1 MAISPESRGNSD
13 RTAFRHPRSILIIR
27 LGAIGDVVFAS
38 ALIPVLRRSFPE
50 TRLIWLIDEAY
61 ADLLIHNPR
70 LDRVATWP
78 RARWRKLRRQRR
90 YGTLWREFRELV
102 GSLRAERFDWVLD
115 LQGLMKSGLWAWLSG
130 GRSRIGL
137 GSREGSQYLMT
148 RCIGRRT
155 PFSTTI
161 GSEYRKLAQE
171 LGLDPGA
178 FGMDLALSHSSIE
191 AARHITASQGI
202 AGPYAVLCPLTTRPQ
217 KHWLDEYWATL
228 SRTIAA
234 RYGWPV
240 ILLGGAGEVE
250 RSRSIAARAGPELK
264 NLAGQ
269 TPLGVAGALIREA
282 SLVVGVDTGLTHMGI
297 ALGRP
302 TVALFGSTAPY
313 LDTGSDHAVVLYQAL
328 PCSPCQRRPTCEGD
342 FTCMKRLTPA
352 IVFAAIQR
360 LLAKLA
366 GFTPASFPSSVRES

>member
-1 MAISPESRGNSD
+1 MAISPKSRDSD
-13 RTAFRHPRSILIIR
+13 RTVFHPPRSILIIR

-50 TRLIWLIDEAY
+50 TRLTWLIDEAY

-102 GSLRAERFDWVLD
+102 GNLRAERFDWVLD

-148 RCIGRRT
+148 RCIDRRT
-155 PFSTTI
+155 PFSTI

-191 AARHITASQGI
+191 AARRIKANQGI
-202 AGPYAVLCPLTTRPQ
+202 AGPYAVFCPLTTRPQ
-217 KHWLDEYWATL
+217 KHWLDEYWGTL
-228 SRTIAA
+228 SQTIAA

-269 TPLGVAGALIREA
+269 TPLGVAGALIRGA
-282 SLVVGVDTGLTHMGI
+282 NLVVGVDTGLTHMGI

-313 LDTGSDHAVVLYQAL
+313 LDTGCGHAVVLYQAL
-328 PCSPCQRRPTCEGD
+328 PCSPCQRRPTCDGD
-342 FTCMKRLTPA
+342 FTCMKRLSPA
-352 IVFAAIQR
+352 IVFAAVER
-360 LLAKLA
+360 LLADSSTGL
-366 GFTPASFPSSVRES
+366 TPASSPSSVRES